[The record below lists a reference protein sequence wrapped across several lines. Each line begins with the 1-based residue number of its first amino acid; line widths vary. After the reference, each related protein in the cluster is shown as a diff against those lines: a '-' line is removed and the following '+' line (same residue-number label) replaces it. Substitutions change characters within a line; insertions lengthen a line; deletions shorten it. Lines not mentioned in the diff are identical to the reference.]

1 MLSGQVTRLQP
12 AKIAGLW
19 NVIFLF
25 ISSRPACLT
34 PDSYPERISA
44 DLDTLAG
51 SDSEEV
57 DLGEARFLFFL
68 FFPPSLPPPPPFFF
82 FAVIV
87 DHSVLSVFASLGG
100 EWLARRAQWFL
111 WIIWEFQEDGRPG
124 SPKTETQSPIFSY
137 KARYFSFRVTR
148 WQWHLSS
155 PSSARLDMETMRDH
169 WAGPWRLNEH
179 VWHSTYSAE
188 SPPCSNRLRTWPPS
202 NALIARGFDLTLLS
216 AP

>member
-1 MLSGQVTRLQP
+1 MM
-12 AKIAGLW
+12 
-19 NVIFLF
+19 
-25 ISSRPACLT
+25 
-34 PDSYPERISA
+34 
-44 DLDTLAG
+44 LAG
-51 SDSEEV
+51 EHLPQNLKVDRYDIRLFHSDY
-57 DLGEARFLFFL
+57 FFFITPL
-68 FFPPSLPPPPPFFF
+68 PSLAFSRSLSSLLPPPPFFFF

-202 NALIARGFDLTLLS
+202 NALIARGFNLTLLS